1 MRASRALLALVSV
14 LLLPAV
20 LGAQRAAPAVP
31 VTAAWNDDATMELV
45 RAATARRAV
54 QLADTGLRDYTAR
67 ATGYLTFLAQ
77 FGEGFRTPPLL
88 VKSDQIAVEVY
99 WGAPDRSKQRVVGRR
114 DTLLLPT
121 DQNYHR
127 DHLGIIQNNFP
138 EAIRLGDGDEVRD
151 VPHPLSRLGLATYDY
166 RLSDSLAI
174 RTAGLAIDVM
184 MISVRP
190 KDDRAAAAVGAVYLD
205 RSTAS
210 VVRMTLSFTRAAL
223 LDEQLEDVSVILENG
238 LVDGRFWLPRRQ
250 EIEIRRRAS
259 WLDFPA
265 RGIIRGRWEIC
276 CVVAN
281 ASLTPEVFLGPE
293 ITFAPPQELAAYPFP
308 GAVLD
313 ELPEEVRAL
322 DAVEV
327 RAVQEE
333 ARALV
338 RANALARAR
347 GTALAARRVS
357 DFVSFDRTQ
366 GLALGGGVSQRLGWG
381 FDAGGRAR
389 FGLADERAKGT
400 GHVTWR
406 SAEGHSLRFSVFDD
420 LAMVG
425 EVPEVSGLRN
435 SIAAQEFGS
444 DWIDQLR
451 VRGYSVRL
459 EQRLRGGTQFSA
471 EYRYQREDPLDVHA
485 RPASGDFA
493 PAFAADSLSR
503 ASLALGWERHWS
515 VARGAGSVRAA
526 LGVTGAIA
534 NYAAGAI
541 GDIAITGPAVG
552 RTSMQLDLSLP
563 AGRGRFVARTLG
575 AAVAGRS
582 TFAPELPAQDYV
594 LLGGPVTG
602 PGLGFHTLAAAEG
615 VSQRL
620 EYQSRIPFLSIN
632 LGRFGR
638 VPSSLT
644 LAPYVHGVWLGRP
657 IRGEPGWHPSVGL
670 GVIGLFDLIRID
682 VAHGLRDG
690 RWMFSMDV
698 AREFWPIL

>member
-14 LLLPAV
+14 LVLPTA
-20 LGAQRAAPAVP
+20 LGAQSAAPA
-31 VTAAWNDDATMELV
+31 AQWNDDATLELV
-45 RAATARRAV
+45 RAATARRAL

-121 DQNYHR
+121 DMNYHH
-127 DHLGIIQNNFP
+127 DHLGIVQNNFP
-138 EAIRLGDGDEVRD
+138 ETIRLGDGDEVRD
-151 VPHPLSRLGLATYDY
+151 VPHPLSRLGQATYDY

-174 RTAGLAIDVM
+174 RSAGLAIDVM

-281 ASLTPEVFLGPE
+281 SSPPPAVFLGPE
-293 ITFAPPQELAAYPFP
+293 ITFAPPHELAAYPFP
-308 GAVLD
+308 GEVLD
-313 ELPEEVRAL
+313 ELPSEVRAL
-322 DAVEV
+322 DAAEV

-333 ARALV
+333 ARELV

-347 GTALAARRVS
+347 GVALASRGVS
-357 DFVSFDRTQ
+357 DFVAFDRTQ
-366 GLALGGGVSQRLGWG
+366 GLSLGGGVSQRIGWG
-381 FDAGGRAR
+381 FDAGARAR

-400 GHVTWR
+400 GQLTWR
-406 SAEGHSLRFSVFDD
+406 SARGHSLRLSVFDD

-425 EVPEVSGLRN
+425 EVAEVSGLRN

-444 DWIDQLR
+444 DWSDQLR

-459 EQRLRGGTQFSA
+459 ERALRSGAEFSA
-471 EYRYQREDPLDVHA
+471 EHRYQREDPLAVHA
-485 RPASGDFA
+485 TPASGVFA

-503 ASLALGWERHWS
+503 ASLALGWERRWS
-515 VARGAGSVRAA
+515 VARGAGSVRGA
-526 LGVTGAIA
+526 LGAIGSITH
-534 NYAAGAI
+534 YAAGAI

-552 RTSMQLDLSLP
+552 RMSMQFDLSLP

-575 AAVAGRS
+575 AAVAGRLI
-582 TFAPELPAQDYV
+582 FGPEVPAQDHV
-594 LLGGPVTG
+594 ILGGPVTG
-602 PGLGFHTLAAAEG
+602 PGLGFHALAARTG

-620 EYQSRIPFLSIN
+620 EYQSRIPFLPMN

-638 VPSSLT
+638 VPSSIT

-657 IRGEPGWHPSVGL
+657 IRGERGWHPSLGL
-670 GVIGLFDLIRID
+670 GLIGLFDLLRLDIAR
-682 VAHGLRDG
+682 GLRDG
-690 RWMFSMDV
+690 RWMFSLDV
-698 AREFWPIL
+698 AREFWPVL